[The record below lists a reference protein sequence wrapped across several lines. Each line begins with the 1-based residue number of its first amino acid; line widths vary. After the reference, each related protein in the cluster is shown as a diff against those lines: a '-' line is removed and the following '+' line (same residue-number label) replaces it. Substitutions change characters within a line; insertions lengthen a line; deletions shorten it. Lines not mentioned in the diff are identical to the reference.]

1 MLFLTTI
8 IIIVIIFGLL
18 KLYFRPTKKYNNL
31 INSYL
36 YFYLRLNLGQH
47 VTSTSNA
54 LKAYREFI
62 KEGRLNS
69 PEDTNDIFNELYYY
83 FKDKYGFRVYF
94 IKKKVIP
101 NNFQYKLTLENQTNY
116 QTYYWTWNKIIEFN
130 PERERK
136 LMTKKLKNEIKVRD
150 CFTCRIC
157 GKFMPDDL
165 PGEIHID
172 HIIPVSK
179 GGKSEPRNLQVLC
192 ASCNLKKS
200 NKIHLG
206 GE

>member
-1 MLFLTTI
+1 MLFLI
-8 IIIVIIFGLL
+8 IIILIIFGLF
-18 KLYFRPTKKYNNL
+18 YFHPIKKYNNL